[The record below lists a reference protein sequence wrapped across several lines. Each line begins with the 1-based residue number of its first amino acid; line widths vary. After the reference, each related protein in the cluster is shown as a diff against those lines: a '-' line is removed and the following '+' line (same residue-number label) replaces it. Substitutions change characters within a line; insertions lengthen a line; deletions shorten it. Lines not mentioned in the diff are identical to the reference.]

1 MIVEVQPTSPAI
13 EHLSFKTLR
22 ADSDSA
28 AVNLSSRKEV
38 LNGASVVHGGI
49 LTAPLDS
56 AMGLAVCEGRGDLIA
71 STISLS
77 VSFLAL
83 ARRDISCT
91 AKVTRRGR
99 RTVFATAEV
108 HGADGTILAEAL
120 GCFKIMKEQTEI
132 SGNPYGM
139 SV

>member
-28 AVNLSSRKEV
+28 AVNLSSSKEV
-38 LNGASVVHGGI
+38 LNGARVVHGGI

-56 AMGLAVCEGRGDLIA
+56 AMGHAVCEGRGDLIA

-83 ARRDISCT
+83 ARRDI
-91 AKVTRRGR
+91 KVTRRGR

-120 GCFKIMKEQTEI
+120 DCFKIMKEQTEI